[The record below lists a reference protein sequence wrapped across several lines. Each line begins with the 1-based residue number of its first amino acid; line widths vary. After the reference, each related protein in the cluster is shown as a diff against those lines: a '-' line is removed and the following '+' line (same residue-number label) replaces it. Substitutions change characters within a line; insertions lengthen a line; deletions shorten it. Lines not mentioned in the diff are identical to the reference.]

1 MKRTRRTG
9 MTLMELVIGLAITG
23 IMAAA
28 GASAFASIIDH
39 KRVIRE
45 ASVTTERAAALRETV
60 RSWALSGTVRMVIGG
75 GPRGLTSTGGRGG
88 RGAAGATGASG
99 ATNNPFSIAA
109 VTPAQA
115 IGDELTIGNVT
126 AVNPTFQPGVTIRLY
141 IDGDANTPEHGLTM
155 EYRPISQT
163 QALVRR
169 MLDSTLDSLRV
180 EYLDGR
186 TGRWMASSQAATI
199 NNPRAIRVTFVP
211 NPKIPYSPI
220 LLEPLIFSTGLEVQN
235 FNRPSGR

>member
-60 RSWALSGTVRMVIGG
+60 RSWALSGTVRVQMGG
-75 GPRGLTSTGGRGG
+75 GPRGLTSAAGRGG
-88 RGAAGATGASG
+88 RGATVATS
-99 ATNNPFSIAA
+99 ATTNQFSLAA

-115 IGDELTIGNVT
+115 IGDELTIGGVMGP
-126 AVNPTFQPGVTIRLY
+126 NPAFQPGITIRLY

-155 EYRPISQT
+155 EYRPVNQT
-163 QALVRR
+163 QALVRQ
-169 MLDSTLDSLRV
+169 MVDSTIDSLRV
-180 EYLDGR
+180 EYLEGR
-186 TGRWMASSQAATI
+186 TGRWIAATQAATI
-199 NNPRAIRVTFVP
+199 GNIRAVRVRFVP

-220 LLEPLIFSTGLEVQN
+220 LLEPLVFTTGLEVQN
-235 FNRPSGR
+235 VTRSDR